1 MASGPSISPSPPTCS
16 TSEGMPRPSRTW
28 SRDCSHRAGRASS
41 PTLDGPPRQPLSR
54 LWEPGGSG
62 PRWKARPWSR
72 AGERWRC
79 SYTGFGAGS
88 RAPCWYT
95 PSLVLLESL
104 NPTQLDAVEHTG
116 GPLLILAGAGS
127 GKTRVLTHRIAY
139 ILDRGLAAPEE
150 VLAITFTNKAAG
162 EMKDRV
168 ALLVGPD
175 SRRMWVSTFHAF
187 CARILRVHAEKLG
200 YKREFTI
207 YDGADQV
214 RLVKR
219 CIVELGKDPKRF
231 NPRSFAA
238 QISAAKN
245 VLATPDDYL
254 RSTEGYI
261 AENVAE
267 VYDLYQRRLYER
279 NAMDF
284 DDLIMQ
290 TVALLEIFP
299 EVRERYQTRFKYI
312 NVDEYQDT
320 NLAQY
325 RLVNILAAAHRNL
338 CVVGDDDQC
347 IVEGTPVTMADG
359 STRQIE
365 HVEAEDEV
373 LSCYGSGDFRP
384 ARVAAVSRSE
394 RSEGVEITTAG
405 GRRLVSTPEHVHFAG
420 YRLGLTPQMHM
431 TYLMWKR
438 GTGFRV
444 GTSRTYTNGRT
455 KPVVGFMQQSRQE
468 HADASW
474 VVSTHGTEGE
484 ARASEALLSM
494 RYQLPTLP
502 FVARTGSEDGLVAN
516 QWLIDQVFAGV
527 ECEAGGQRLLDDT
540 GLHRG
545 APHYLPQ
552 SYTGRRRNVVV
563 TLCGDRRGRTAMHGI
578 SMVGRDD
585 EGRRA
590 LESLGLSVRRAKEGL
605 SSWRYESCFKDYGA
619 AIKIVEGIRSVL
631 DVSVQRVARL
641 GADGGEVVEGKSL
654 PFVPASAVRQG
665 MAMFTEEGGYDV
677 VESVERVALER
688 PVYDLDVEGTHNFVA
703 DGLVTH
709 NSVYS
714 WRGADIRNILDFERD
729 YPEAKVVKLEQN
741 YRSTQTILDAANAV
755 VANNASRKAKAL
767 WTAGGEGDRI
777 RVFAASDEYAEARFV
792 VSEIERLIDGVAS
805 PRDISVFY
813 RTNAQSRALED
824 VLVRE
829 SIPYQVVGGVRFYER
844 AEIKDAMAYLSV
856 ISNPDDSG
864 SLERIINVPKR
875 GIGNTS
881 VAKLQD
887 YARKNGI
894 SLYDVLSEADAA
906 SLTGAAKKACRAVR
920 DLFEELRVA
929 AVEVAPTD
937 LIGAVLDESGYR
949 RELEAED
956 TIEAESRLENLE
968 ELINAAREYERV
980 DPEPTLEGFLQE
992 QALYS
997 DQDSLTSEGGRVTL
1011 MTLHNAKG
1019 LEFGHVFVVGME
1031 EGTFPHARSLDEHNL
1046 EEERRLA
1053 YVGITRARE
1062 TLTLTHAKL
1071 RSSWGER
1078 EYRMPSRFLS
1088 EIPDEYKSGTVP
1100 TLEFASGRG
1109 GWGVAL
1115 PGRGGPET
1123 AVSGETAYKTG
1134 ERVRHARFGVGEVVE
1149 AASGRIVIRFGTE
1162 ERTFVPEI
1170 APLSK
1175 V

>member
-1 MASGPSISPSPPTCS
+1 
-16 TSEGMPRPSRTW
+16 
-28 SRDCSHRAGRASS
+28 
-41 PTLDGPPRQPLSR
+41 
-54 LWEPGGSG
+54 
-62 PRWKARPWSR
+62 
-72 AGERWRC
+72 
-79 SYTGFGAGS
+79 
-88 RAPCWYT
+88 
-95 PSLVLLESL
+95 VLLDSL
-104 NPTQLDAVEHTG
+104 NPTQLDAVEHTE

-127 GKTRVLTHRIAY
+127 GKTRVLTHRVAY
-139 ILDRGLAAPEE
+139 LIDQGLAAPEE
-150 VLAITFTNKAAG
+150 VLAITFTNKAAR

-231 NPRSFAA
+231 NPRSFQA
-238 QISAAKN
+238 QISSAKN
-245 VLATPDDYL
+245 VLMAPDDFL
-254 RSTEGYI
+254 RNTEGYI

-267 VYDLYQRRLYER
+267 VYDLYQMRLYEN

-290 TVALLEIFP
+290 TVALLELFP

-312 NVDEYQDT
+312 HVDEYQDT
-320 NLAQY
+320 NHAQY
-325 RLVNILAAAHRNL
+325 RLVNILAAGHRNL
-338 CVVGDDDQC
+338 CVVGDDDQ
-347 IVEGTPVTMADG
+347 
-359 STRQIE
+359 
-365 HVEAEDEV
+365 
-373 LSCYGSGDFRP
+373 
-384 ARVAAVSRSE
+384 
-394 RSEGVEITTAG
+394 
-405 GRRLVSTPEHVHFAG
+405 
-420 YRLGLTPQMHM
+420 
-431 TYLMWKR
+431 
-438 GTGFRV
+438 
-444 GTSRTYTNGRT
+444 
-455 KPVVGFMQQSRQE
+455 
-468 HADASW
+468 
-474 VVSTHGTEGE
+474 
-484 ARASEALLSM
+484 
-494 RYQLPTLP
+494 
-502 FVARTGSEDGLVAN
+502 
-516 QWLIDQVFAGV
+516 
-527 ECEAGGQRLLDDT
+527 
-540 GLHRG
+540 
-545 APHYLPQ
+545 
-552 SYTGRRRNVVV
+552 
-563 TLCGDRRGRTAMHGI
+563 
-578 SMVGRDD
+578 
-585 EGRRA
+585 
-590 LESLGLSVRRAKEGL
+590 
-605 SSWRYESCFKDYGA
+605 
-619 AIKIVEGIRSVL
+619 
-631 DVSVQRVARL
+631 
-641 GADGGEVVEGKSL
+641 
-654 PFVPASAVRQG
+654 
-665 MAMFTEEGGYDV
+665 
-677 VESVERVALER
+677 
-688 PVYDLDVEGTHNFVA
+688 
-703 DGLVTH
+703 
-709 NSVYS
+709 SVYS

-755 VANNASRKAKAL
+755 VANNASRKAKEL
-767 WTAGGEGDRI
+767 WTAGDEGERI

-792 VSEIERLIDGVAS
+792 VSEVEQLIEGGAS
-805 PRDISVFY
+805 PREISVFY

-829 SIPYQVVGGVRFYER
+829 GVPYQVVGGVRFYER

-856 ISNPDDSG
+856 ISNPDDSV

-887 YARKNGI
+887 YARRNGL
-894 SLYDVLSEADAA
+894 SLYGALWEADAA
-906 SLTGAAKKACRAVR
+906 GLTGAAKKACRRVR
-920 DLFEELRVA
+920 ELFEGLRVA
-929 AVEVAPTD
+929 AKGVPPAE

-949 RELEAED
+949 EELEAED
-956 TIEAESRLENLE
+956 TVEAESRLENLE

-980 DPEPTLEGFLQE
+980 EPEPTLEGFLQE

-997 DQDSLTSEGGRVTL
+997 DQDSLTSEGGSVTL

-1088 EIPDEYKSGTVP
+1088 EIPDEYKSGTLPGVSD
-1100 TLEFASGRG
+1100 ASGRG

-1115 PGRGGPET
+1115 PGRGGHERA
-1123 AVSGETAYKTG
+1123 AVAYKAG
-1134 ERVRHARFGVGEVVE
+1134 ERVRHTRFGVGEVVE
-1149 AASGRIVIRFGTE
+1149 AGVGKVVIRFGTE

>member
-1 MASGPSISPSPPTCS
+1 M
-16 TSEGMPRPSRTW
+16 
-28 SRDCSHRAGRASS
+28 
-41 PTLDGPPRQPLSR
+41 
-54 LWEPGGSG
+54 
-62 PRWKARPWSR
+62 
-72 AGERWRC
+72 
-79 SYTGFGAGS
+79 
-88 RAPCWYT
+88 
-95 PSLVLLESL
+95 LLESL
-104 NPTQLDAVEHTG
+104 NPTQLDAVEHTE

-127 GKTRVLTHRIAY
+127 GKTRVLTHRVAY
-139 ILDRGLAAPEE
+139 LLDQGLAAPEE
-150 VLAITFTNKAAG
+150 VLAITFTNKAAR

-231 NPRSFAA
+231 NPRSFQA

-245 VLATPDDYL
+245 VLMAPDDFL
-254 RSTEGYI
+254 RNTEGYI

-267 VYDLYQRRLYER
+267 VYELYQRRLYEN

-290 TVALLEIFP
+290 SVALLELFP
-299 EVRERYQTRFKYI
+299 EVRDRYQTRFKYI
-312 NVDEYQDT
+312 HVDEYQDT
-320 NLAQY
+320 NHAQY
-325 RLVNILAAAHRNL
+325 RLVNILAAGHRNL

-347 IVEGTPVTMADG
+347 LVEGTSVTMADG
-359 STRQIE
+359 MTKPIE
-365 HVEAEDEV
+365 RIEAGDEV
-373 LSCYGSGDFRP
+373 LSGYGSGDFRP
-384 ARVAAVSRSE
+384 ARVTGVSRS
-394 RSEGVEITTAG
+394 RKHEGIRITTRG
-405 GRRLVSTPEHVHFAG
+405 GRRLISTPEHVHFAG
-420 YRLGLTPQMHM
+420 YKLGLTPQMHM
-431 TYLMWKR
+431 TYLMR
-438 GTGFRV
+438 RRDIGFRV
-444 GTSRTYTNGRT
+444 GTSRTYTNGRV
-455 KPVVGFMQQSRQE
+455 KPVVGFMQRSRQE
-468 HADASW
+468 HADAAW
-474 VVSTHGTEGE
+474 VVSTHETEGE
-484 ARASEALLSM
+484 ARAAEATLALK
-494 RYQLPTLP
+494 YQLPTLP
-502 FVARTGSEDGLVAN
+502 FVARAGSDNGLVAN
-516 QWLIDQVFAGV
+516 QALIDRVFAEV
-527 ECEAGGQRLLDDT
+527 ECEEGGQRLLDDS
-540 GLHRG
+540 GLRPDL
-545 APHYLPQ
+545 PHYMPQ

-563 TLCGDRRGRTAMHGI
+563 TLCGDRRSRTPMHRI

-585 EGRRA
+585 EGRHA
-590 LESLGLSVRRAKEGL
+590 LESLGLSVRKAKRDS

-619 AIKIVEGIRSVL
+619 VMEIVDRIRSVL
-631 DVSVQRVARL
+631 DVSIQRVARL

-654 PFVPASAVRQG
+654 PFLPASAVRPG
-665 MAMFTEEGGYDV
+665 MAMFTSEGGYDV
-677 VESVERVALER
+677 VESVKRVALER
-688 PVYDLDVEGTHNFVA
+688 PVYDIDVEGTHNFA
-703 DGLVTH
+703 AGGLVTH

-767 WTAGGEGDRI
+767 WTAGGEGERI
-777 RVFAASDEYAEARFV
+777 RVFTASDEYAEARFV
-792 VSEIERLIDGVAS
+792 VSEVERLIEAGAA
-805 PRDISVFY
+805 PREVSVFY

-829 SIPYQVVGGVRFYER
+829 GVPYQVVGGVRFYER

-856 ISNPDDSG
+856 ISNPDDSV

-875 GIGNTS
+875 GLGNTS

-887 YARKNGI
+887 YARKNGV
-894 SLYDVLSEADAA
+894 SLYEALTEADAA
-906 SLTGAAKKACRAVR
+906 GLTGAGKKACRAVR
-920 DLFEELRVA
+920 DLFEGLRVA
-929 AVEVAPTD
+929 AREVPPTE
-937 LIGAVLDESGYR
+937 LIGAALDESGYKK
-949 RELEAED
+949 ELEAED
-956 TIEAESRLENLE
+956 TVESESRLENLE

-980 DPEPTLEGFLQE
+980 EPEPTLEGFLQE

-1019 LEFGHVFVVGME
+1019 LEFSHVFVVGME

-1100 TLEFASGRG
+1100 TLANASGRG

>member
-1 MASGPSISPSPPTCS
+1 
-16 TSEGMPRPSRTW
+16 
-28 SRDCSHRAGRASS
+28 
-41 PTLDGPPRQPLSR
+41 
-54 LWEPGGSG
+54 
-62 PRWKARPWSR
+62 
-72 AGERWRC
+72 
-79 SYTGFGAGS
+79 
-88 RAPCWYT
+88 
-95 PSLVLLESL
+95 VLLESL
-104 NPTQLDAVEHTG
+104 NPTQLDAVEYTE

-127 GKTRVLTHRIAY
+127 GKTRVLTHRVAY
-139 ILDRGLAAPEE
+139 ILDRGLAAPDE
-150 VLAITFTNKAAG
+150 VLAITFTNKAAQ

-175 SRRMWVSTFHAF
+175 SRKMWVSTFHAF
-187 CARILRVHAEKLG
+187 CARLLRVHAEKLG

-231 NPRSFAA
+231 NPRSFQA

-245 VLATPDDYL
+245 VLATPEDYL
-254 RSTEGYI
+254 RSTEGYM

-267 VYDLYQRRLYER
+267 VYDLYQKRLYEN

-299 EVRERYQTRFKYI
+299 EVRERYQRRFKYI
-312 NVDEYQDT
+312 HVDEYQDT
-320 NLAQY
+320 NHAQY

-347 IVEGTPVTMADG
+347 LIEGTPVTMADG
-359 STRQIE
+359 STRPIE
-365 HVEAEDEV
+365 RIEVGDEV

-384 ARVAAVSRSE
+384 ARIGAVSRSS
-394 RSEGVEITTAG
+394 RSEGVEISTAG

-420 YRLGLTPQMHM
+420 YRPGLTPQMHM
-431 TYLMWKR
+431 TYLMRKR
-438 GTGFRV
+438 GMGFRV
-444 GTSRTYTNGRT
+444 GTSRTYTNGRV
-455 KPVVGFMQQSRQE
+455 KPVVGFMQRSRQE

-474 VVSTHGTEGE
+474 VVSTHETEGE

-502 FVARTGSEDGLVAN
+502 FVARAGSENGLVAN
-516 QWLIDQVFAGV
+516 QQLIDHVFSEV
-527 ECEAGGQRLLDDT
+527 DCEAGGRRLLEDA
-540 GLHRG
+540 GLLG
-545 APHYLPQ
+545 DVPHYLPQ
-552 SYTGRRRNVVV
+552 SHTGRRRNVVV
-563 TLCGDRRGRTAMHGI
+563 TLCGDRRGRTPMHRI

-585 EGRRA
+585 EGREA
-590 LESLGLSVRRAKEGL
+590 LEGAGLKVRSAKQGS

-619 AIKIVEGIRSVL
+619 AMRIVERIRSLL
-631 DVSVQRVARL
+631 DVSVHRVARL
-641 GADGGEVVEGKSL
+641 GNNGDDGIIEGKSL
-654 PFVPASAVRQG
+654 PFLPASAVRPG
-665 MAMFTEEGGYDV
+665 MAVFVEDGGYDV
-677 VESVERVALER
+677 VEKVERVRLDR
-688 PVYDLDVEGTHNFVA
+688 PVYDIDVEGTHNFVA
-703 DGLVTH
+703 GGIVTH

-755 VANNASRKAKAL
+755 VANNASRKHKEL
-767 WTAGGEGDRI
+767 WTAGPEGERI
-777 RVFAASDEYAEARFV
+777 RVFTASDEYSEARFV
-792 VSEIERLIDGVAS
+792 VSEIVRLTDAGERPA
-805 PRDISVFY
+805 DISIFY

-829 SIPYQVVGGVRFYER
+829 GVPYQIVGGVRFYER
-844 AEIKDAMAYLSV
+844 AEIKDAMAYLAV
-856 ISNPDDSG
+856 ISNPSDSA

-875 GIGNTS
+875 GLGATS
-881 VAKLQD
+881 VARLQEH
-887 YARKNGI
+887 ARRNDI
-894 SLYDVLSEADAA
+894 PLYDALAEADAVD
-906 SLTGAAKKACRAVR
+906 LTGAAKKACRAVR
-920 DLFEELRVA
+920 NLFEGWRVA
-929 AVEVAPTD
+929 AQEVPPAE

-949 RELEAED
+949 AELEAEN
-956 TIEAESRLENLE
+956 TVEAESRLENLE

-980 DPEPTLEGFLQE
+980 EPEPTLSGFLQE

-997 DQDSLTSEGGRVTL
+997 EQDALAGRGGRVAL

-1019 LEFGHVFVVGME
+1019 LEFDHVFVVGME
-1031 EGTFPHARSLDEHNL
+1031 EGTFPHARSLDEQNL

-1053 YVGITRARE
+1053 YVGITRARKS
-1062 TLTLTHAKL
+1062 LTLTYAKL
-1071 RSSWGER
+1071 RSNWGER
-1078 EYRMPSRFLS
+1078 EYQMPSRFLA
-1088 EIPDEYKSGTVP
+1088 EIPEALKAGTITGSPV
-1100 TLEFASGRG
+1100 GRG
-1109 GWGVAL
+1109 GWGMAV
-1115 PGRGGPET
+1115 PGRSRTEPQRAASG
-1123 AVSGETAYKTG
+1123 AVSYRAG

-1149 AASGRIVIRFGTE
+1149 AGDGRVVVRFGGQ
-1162 ERTFVPEI
+1162 ERVFVPEI

>member
-1 MASGPSISPSPPTCS
+1 
-16 TSEGMPRPSRTW
+16 
-28 SRDCSHRAGRASS
+28 
-41 PTLDGPPRQPLSR
+41 
-54 LWEPGGSG
+54 
-62 PRWKARPWSR
+62 
-72 AGERWRC
+72 
-79 SYTGFGAGS
+79 
-88 RAPCWYT
+88 
-95 PSLVLLESL
+95 VLLESL
-104 NPTQLDAVEHTG
+104 NPTQLDAVEHTE

-127 GKTRVLTHRIAY
+127 GKTRVLTHRVAY
-139 ILDRGLAAPEE
+139 LIDQGLAAPEE
-150 VLAITFTNKAAG
+150 VLAITFTNKAAR

-231 NPRSFAA
+231 NPRSFQA
-238 QISAAKN
+238 QISSAKN
-245 VLATPDDYL
+245 VLMAPDDFL
-254 RSTEGYI
+254 RNTEGYI

-267 VYDLYQRRLYER
+267 VYDLYQKRLYEN

-290 TVALLEIFP
+290 TVALLELFP
-299 EVRERYQTRFKYI
+299 EVRDRYQTRFKYI
-312 NVDEYQDT
+312 HVDEYQDT
-320 NLAQY
+320 NHAQY
-325 RLVNILAAAHRNL
+325 RLVNILAAGYRNL
-338 CVVGDDDQC
+338 CVVGDDDQ
-347 IVEGTPVTMADG
+347 
-359 STRQIE
+359 
-365 HVEAEDEV
+365 
-373 LSCYGSGDFRP
+373 
-384 ARVAAVSRSE
+384 
-394 RSEGVEITTAG
+394 
-405 GRRLVSTPEHVHFAG
+405 
-420 YRLGLTPQMHM
+420 
-431 TYLMWKR
+431 
-438 GTGFRV
+438 
-444 GTSRTYTNGRT
+444 
-455 KPVVGFMQQSRQE
+455 
-468 HADASW
+468 
-474 VVSTHGTEGE
+474 
-484 ARASEALLSM
+484 
-494 RYQLPTLP
+494 
-502 FVARTGSEDGLVAN
+502 
-516 QWLIDQVFAGV
+516 
-527 ECEAGGQRLLDDT
+527 
-540 GLHRG
+540 
-545 APHYLPQ
+545 
-552 SYTGRRRNVVV
+552 
-563 TLCGDRRGRTAMHGI
+563 
-578 SMVGRDD
+578 
-585 EGRRA
+585 
-590 LESLGLSVRRAKEGL
+590 
-605 SSWRYESCFKDYGA
+605 
-619 AIKIVEGIRSVL
+619 
-631 DVSVQRVARL
+631 
-641 GADGGEVVEGKSL
+641 
-654 PFVPASAVRQG
+654 
-665 MAMFTEEGGYDV
+665 
-677 VESVERVALER
+677 
-688 PVYDLDVEGTHNFVA
+688 
-703 DGLVTH
+703 
-709 NSVYS
+709 SVYS
-714 WRGADIRNILDFERD
+714 WRGADIRNILEFERD

-767 WTAGGEGDRI
+767 WTAGSEGERI

-792 VSEIERLIDGVAS
+792 VSEVERLIEGGAS
-805 PRDISVFY
+805 PREISVFY

-829 SIPYQVVGGVRFYER
+829 GVPYQVVGGVRFYER

-856 ISNPDDSG
+856 ISNPDDSV

-875 GIGNTS
+875 GLGTTS

-887 YARKNGI
+887 YARRNGI
-894 SLYDVLSEADAA
+894 SLYEALSEADAA
-906 SLTGAAKKACRAVR
+906 GLTGAAKKACRGVR
-920 DLFEELRVA
+920 DLFEGLRVA
-929 AVEVAPTD
+929 AKEVPPAE

-949 RELEAED
+949 KELEAED
-956 TIEAESRLENLE
+956 TVEAESRLENLE

-980 DPEPTLEGFLQE
+980 EPEPTLEGFLQE

-1088 EIPDEYKSGTVP
+1088 EIPDEYKSGTVAG
-1100 TLEFASGRG
+1100 FSNASGRG
-1109 GWGVAL
+1109 GWSVAL
-1115 PGRGGPET
+1115 PGRGGPER
-1123 AVSGETAYKTG
+1123 AASGGTAYRTG
-1134 ERVRHARFGVGEVVE
+1134 EKVRHTKFGVGEVVE
-1149 AASGRIVIRFGTE
+1149 AGVGRVVIRFGTE

>member
-1 MASGPSISPSPPTCS
+1 
-16 TSEGMPRPSRTW
+16 
-28 SRDCSHRAGRASS
+28 
-41 PTLDGPPRQPLSR
+41 
-54 LWEPGGSG
+54 
-62 PRWKARPWSR
+62 
-72 AGERWRC
+72 
-79 SYTGFGAGS
+79 
-88 RAPCWYT
+88 
-95 PSLVLLESL
+95 VLLDSL
-104 NPTQLDAVEHTG
+104 NPTQLDAVEHTE

-127 GKTRVLTHRIAY
+127 GKTRVLTHRVAY
-139 ILDRGLAAPEE
+139 LIDQGLAAPEE
-150 VLAITFTNKAAG
+150 VLAITFTNKAAR

-231 NPRSFAA
+231 NPRSFQA
-238 QISAAKN
+238 QISSAKN
-245 VLATPDDYL
+245 VLMAPDDFL
-254 RSTEGYI
+254 RNTEGYI

-267 VYDLYQRRLYER
+267 VYDLYQMRLYEN

-290 TVALLEIFP
+290 TVALLELFP

-312 NVDEYQDT
+312 HVDEYQDT
-320 NLAQY
+320 NHAQY
-325 RLVNILAAAHRNL
+325 RLVNILAAGHRNL
-338 CVVGDDDQC
+338 CVVGDDDQ
-347 IVEGTPVTMADG
+347 
-359 STRQIE
+359 
-365 HVEAEDEV
+365 
-373 LSCYGSGDFRP
+373 
-384 ARVAAVSRSE
+384 
-394 RSEGVEITTAG
+394 
-405 GRRLVSTPEHVHFAG
+405 
-420 YRLGLTPQMHM
+420 
-431 TYLMWKR
+431 
-438 GTGFRV
+438 
-444 GTSRTYTNGRT
+444 
-455 KPVVGFMQQSRQE
+455 
-468 HADASW
+468 
-474 VVSTHGTEGE
+474 
-484 ARASEALLSM
+484 
-494 RYQLPTLP
+494 
-502 FVARTGSEDGLVAN
+502 
-516 QWLIDQVFAGV
+516 
-527 ECEAGGQRLLDDT
+527 
-540 GLHRG
+540 
-545 APHYLPQ
+545 
-552 SYTGRRRNVVV
+552 
-563 TLCGDRRGRTAMHGI
+563 
-578 SMVGRDD
+578 
-585 EGRRA
+585 
-590 LESLGLSVRRAKEGL
+590 
-605 SSWRYESCFKDYGA
+605 
-619 AIKIVEGIRSVL
+619 
-631 DVSVQRVARL
+631 
-641 GADGGEVVEGKSL
+641 
-654 PFVPASAVRQG
+654 
-665 MAMFTEEGGYDV
+665 
-677 VESVERVALER
+677 
-688 PVYDLDVEGTHNFVA
+688 
-703 DGLVTH
+703 
-709 NSVYS
+709 SVYS

-755 VANNASRKAKAL
+755 VANNASRKAKEL
-767 WTAGGEGDRI
+767 WTAGDEGERI

-792 VSEIERLIDGVAS
+792 VSEVEQLIEGGAS
-805 PRDISVFY
+805 PREISVFY

-829 SIPYQVVGGVRFYER
+829 GVPYQVVGGVRFYER

-856 ISNPDDSG
+856 ISNPDDSV

-887 YARKNGI
+887 YARRNGL
-894 SLYDVLSEADAA
+894 SLYGALWEADAA
-906 SLTGAAKKACRAVR
+906 GLTGAAKKAGRRVR
-920 DLFEELRVA
+920 ELFEGLRVA
-929 AVEVAPTD
+929 AKEVPPAE

-949 RELEAED
+949 EELEAED
-956 TIEAESRLENLE
+956 TVEAESRLENLE

-980 DPEPTLEGFLQE
+980 EPEPTLEGFLQE

-997 DQDSLTSEGGRVTL
+997 DQDSLTSEGGSVTL

-1088 EIPDEYKSGTVP
+1088 EIPDEYKSGTLPGVSD
-1100 TLEFASGRG
+1100 ASGRG

-1115 PGRGGPET
+1115 PGRGGHERA
-1123 AVSGETAYKTG
+1123 AVAYKAG
-1134 ERVRHARFGVGEVVE
+1134 ERVRHTRFGVGEVVE
-1149 AASGRIVIRFGTE
+1149 AGVGKVVIRFGTE
-1162 ERTFVPEI
+1162 EKTFVPEI

>member
-1 MASGPSISPSPPTCS
+1 MGRRRSPSSNLREVWRSYCTGC
-16 TSEGMPRPSRTW
+16 G
-28 SRDCSHRAGRASS
+28 GRIWCGIGRYLLLY
-41 PTLDGPPRQPLSR
+41 PHP
-54 LWEPGGSG
+54 
-62 PRWKARPWSR
+62 
-72 AGERWRC
+72 
-79 SYTGFGAGS
+79 
-88 RAPCWYT
+88 
-95 PSLVLLESL
+95 VLLESL
-104 NPTQLDAVEHTG
+104 NPTQLDAVEHTE

-127 GKTRVLTHRIAY
+127 GKTRVLTHRVAY
-139 ILDRGLAAPEE
+139 LIDQGLAAPEE
-150 VLAITFTNKAAG
+150 VLAITFTNKAAR

-168 ALLVGPD
+168 ALLVGHD

-231 NPRSFAA
+231 NPRSFQA
-238 QISAAKN
+238 QISSAKN
-245 VLATPDDYL
+245 VLMAPDDFL
-254 RSTEGYI
+254 RNTEGYI

-267 VYDLYQRRLYER
+267 VYDLYQKRLYEN

-290 TVALLEIFP
+290 TVALLELFP

-312 NVDEYQDT
+312 HVDEYQDT
-320 NLAQY
+320 NHAQY
-325 RLVNILAAAHRNL
+325 RLVNILAARHRNL

-347 IVEGTPVTMADG
+347 LIEGTPVTMADG
-359 STRQIE
+359 STKPIEQIA
-365 HVEAEDEV
+365 VNDEV
-373 LSCYGSGDFRP
+373 LSGYDSGDFRP
-384 ARVAAVSRSE
+384 ARVTGVSRSQKSDGVRIIT
-394 RSEGVEITTAG
+394 RS

-420 YRLGLTPQMHM
+420 YKLGLTPQMHM
-431 TYLMWKR
+431 TYLMRRRDK
-438 GTGFRV
+438 GFRV
-444 GTSRTYTNGRT
+444 GTSRTYTNGRV
-455 KPVVGFMQQSRQE
+455 KPVVGFMQRSRQE
-468 HADASW
+468 HADAAW
-474 VVSTHGTEGE
+474 VVSTHETEGE
-484 ARASEALLSM
+484 ARAAETTLALK
-494 RYQLPTLP
+494 YQVPTLP
-502 FVARTGSEDGLVAN
+502 FVARAGSDNGLVAN
-516 QWLIDQVFAGV
+516 QALIDRVFSEV
-527 ECEAGGQRLLDDT
+527 ECEGGGHRLLAGS
-540 GLHRG
+540 GLEPEI
-545 APHYLPQ
+545 PHYLPQ
-552 SYTGRRRNVVV
+552 SHTGRRRNVLV
-563 TLCGDRRGRTAMHGI
+563 TLCGDRRGRTPMHRI
-578 SMVGRDD
+578 SMVGRD
-585 EGRRA
+585 EAGRRA
-590 LESLGLSVRRAKEGL
+590 LESLGLSVRKAKRDS

-619 AIKIVEGIRSVL
+619 VMEIVDRIRSVL
-631 DVSVQRVARL
+631 DVSIQRVARL

-654 PFVPASAVRQG
+654 PFVPASAVRPG
-665 MAMFTEEGGYDV
+665 MAMFTAEGGYDV
-677 VESVERVALER
+677 VEGVERVALEE

-703 DGLVTH
+703 DGLATH

-767 WTAGGEGDRI
+767 WTAGGEGERI

-792 VSEIERLIDGVAS
+792 VSEVERLIEGGAS
-805 PRDISVFY
+805 PREISVFY

-829 SIPYQVVGGVRFYER
+829 GVPYQVVGGVRFYER

-856 ISNPDDSG
+856 ISNPDDSV

-875 GIGNTS
+875 GLGNTS

-887 YARKNGI
+887 YARKNGL
-894 SLYDVLSEADAA
+894 SLYEALKEADAA
-906 SLTGAAKKACRAVR
+906 GLTGGAKKACRAVR
-920 DLFEELRVA
+920 GLFEGLRVA
-929 AVEVAPTD
+929 AREVPPTD
-937 LIGAVLDESGYR
+937 LIGAVLDESGYK

-956 TIEAESRLENLE
+956 TVESESRLENLE

-980 DPEPTLEGFLQE
+980 EPEPMLEGFLQE

-1031 EGTFPHARSLDEHNL
+1031 AGTFPHARSLDEHTL

-1100 TLEFASGRG
+1100 TLANASGHG

-1115 PGRGGPET
+1115 SGRGGPERS
-1123 AVSGETAYKTG
+1123 ASGRMAYKTG
-1134 ERVRHARFGVGEVVE
+1134 EKVRHTKFGVGEVVE
-1149 AASGRIVIRFGTE
+1149 AGVGKVVIRFGTE

>member
-1 MASGPSISPSPPTCS
+1 
-16 TSEGMPRPSRTW
+16 
-28 SRDCSHRAGRASS
+28 
-41 PTLDGPPRQPLSR
+41 
-54 LWEPGGSG
+54 
-62 PRWKARPWSR
+62 
-72 AGERWRC
+72 
-79 SYTGFGAGS
+79 
-88 RAPCWYT
+88 
-95 PSLVLLESL
+95 VLLESL
-104 NPTQLDAVEHTG
+104 NQTQLDAVEHTQ

-127 GKTRVLTHRIAY
+127 GKTRVLTHRVAY
-139 ILDRGLAAPEE
+139 LIDQGLAAPEE
-150 VLAITFTNKAAG
+150 VLAITFTNKAAR

-200 YKREFTI
+200 YKREFSI

-231 NPRSFAA
+231 NPRSFQA
-238 QISAAKN
+238 QISSAKN
-245 VLATPDDYL
+245 VLMAPDDFL
-254 RSTEGYI
+254 RNTEGYI

-267 VYDLYQRRLYER
+267 VYDLYQRRLYEN

-290 TVALLEIFP
+290 SVALLELFP

-312 NVDEYQDT
+312 HVDEYQDT
-320 NLAQY
+320 NHAQY
-325 RLVNILAAAHRNL
+325 RLVNILAAGYRNL

-347 IVEGTPVTMADG
+347 LIEGTPVTMADG
-359 STRQIE
+359 STRSIE
-365 HVEAEDEV
+365 RISVGDEV
-373 LSCYGSGDFRP
+373 LSGYGSGDFRP
-384 ARVAAVSRSE
+384 ARVAGVSRS
-394 RSEGVEITTAG
+394 RKAEGVSIITRS
-405 GRRLVSTPEHVHFAG
+405 GRKLVSTPEHVHFAG
-420 YRLGLTPQMHM
+420 YKLGLTPQMH
-431 TYLMWKR
+431 T
-438 GTGFRV
+438 
-444 GTSRTYTNGRT
+444 TSNSHSAET
-455 KPVVGFMQQSRQE
+455 ML
-468 HADASW
+468 
-474 VVSTHGTEGE
+474 
-484 ARASEALLSM
+484 ALE
-494 RYQLPTLP
+494 YGVPTLP
-502 FVARTGSEDGLVAN
+502 FVARAGSDNGLVAN
-516 QWLIDQVFAGV
+516 QALIDRVFAEV
-527 ECEAGGQRLLDDT
+527 ACEEGGRRLLEDS
-540 GLHRG
+540 GLRSDV
-545 APHYLPQ
+545 PHYLPQ

-563 TLCGDRRGRTAMHGI
+563 TLCGDRRGRTAMHRI

-585 EGRRA
+585 EGREA
-590 LESLGLSVRRAKEGL
+590 LEGIGLSVRRAKRG
-605 SSWRYESCFKDYGA
+605 SASWRYESCFKDYGTA
-619 AIKIVEGIRSVL
+619 MEIVDRIRSVL
-631 DVSVQRVARL
+631 EVSVQRVARL
-641 GADGGEVVEGKSL
+641 GANGGEVVEGKSL
-654 PFVPASAVRQG
+654 PFVPASAVRPG
-665 MAMFTEEGGYDV
+665 MAMFTSGGGYDV
-677 VESVERVALER
+677 VESVERVTLDR
-688 PVYDLDVEGTHNFVA
+688 PVYDINVEGTHNFVA

-767 WTAGGEGDRI
+767 WTAGDEGDRI
-777 RVFAASDEYAEARFV
+777 KVFAASDEYAEARFV
-792 VSEIERLIDGVAS
+792 VSEIERLVDAGTS
-805 PRDISVFY
+805 PRDVSVFY

-829 SIPYQVVGGVRFYER
+829 GIPYQVVGGVRFYER

-875 GIGNTS
+875 GLGNTS

-894 SLYDVLSEADAA
+894 SLYEAVSEADAVD
-906 SLTGAAKKACRAVR
+906 LTGAAKKACRGVR
-920 DLFEELRVA
+920 DLFEGLRVA
-929 AVEVAPTD
+929 ALEVPPTEV
-937 LIGAVLDESGYR
+937 IGAVLDESGYR

-968 ELINAAREYERV
+968 ELTNAAREYERV
-980 DPEPTLEGFLQE
+980 EPEPTLGGFLQE

-997 DQDSLTSEGGRVTL
+997 DSDSLGSEGGSVTL

-1019 LEFGHVFVVGME
+1019 LEFAHVFVVGME

-1062 TLTLTHAKL
+1062 TLTLTHARL

-1088 EIPDEYKSGTVP
+1088 EIPDEYKSGS
-1100 TLEFASGRG
+1100 LAGLANASGRG
-1109 GWGVAL
+1109 GWGMAGGV
-1115 PGRGGPET
+1115 RTGPERP
-1123 AVSGETAYKTG
+1123 VSGGTQYRAG
-1134 ERVRHARFGVGEVVE
+1134 EQVRHGKFGVGEVVE
-1149 AASGRIVIRFGTE
+1149 AAPGKVVIRFGTE